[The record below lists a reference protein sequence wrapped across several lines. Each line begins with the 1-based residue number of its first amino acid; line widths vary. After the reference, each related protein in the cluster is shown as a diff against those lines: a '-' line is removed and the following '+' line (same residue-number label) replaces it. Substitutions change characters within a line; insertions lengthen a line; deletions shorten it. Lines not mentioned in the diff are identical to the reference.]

1 MIFVASQADAS
12 ALNLGK
18 VSIKTI
24 NDVSQETYDVI
35 AAYGNKSFTDD
46 QIIAIDDFLISLKNL
61 SIYSKFSYCV
71 LPILAPETPFLND
84 NSTWKDTNPCYDIVN
99 KERLTPNGYNGYV
112 SKHGIVK
119 GATYGK
125 SVLIQLN
132 KALSINPSI
141 FTLGIGG
148 HNNQVNIGYIM
159 NAIAS
164 SNETEKPIVQ
174 FGAADKAMNVT
185 CDEAIPKGSPF
196 VAIGS
201 RNTSEVHAVM
211 NGNVGVYTG
220 EIKEPYTANPYTLQN
235 AAAVIYD
242 TTIPENP
249 CYFTFF
255 CKDYMMTE
263 EELLKVNKIFYDL
276 IVALW

>member
-18 VSIKTI
+18 VSI

-46 QIIAIDDFLISLKNL
+46 QIIAIDDFLIQLKNL
-61 SIYSKFSYCV
+61 PTYNKFSYCV
-71 LPILAPETPFLND
+71 LPILAPETTFLND
-84 NSTWKDTNPCYDIVN
+84 KSYWKDKNPCYDIIN
-99 KERLTPNGYNGYV
+99 KVRLTPTGYDGYV

-119 GATYGK
+119 GSSYGNPV
-125 SVLIQLN
+125 SIQLN
-132 KALSINPSI
+132 TALSINPSI

-148 HNNQVNIGYIM
+148 HNNQGSIGYIM
-159 NAIAS
+159 DAGVNTNRNPS
-164 SNETEKPIVQ
+164 VQ
-174 FGAADKAMNVT
+174 FGAADKAMVVK
-185 CDEAIPKGSPF
+185 CDAVIPEGSPF

-201 RNTSEVHAVM
+201 RNATEVHAVM

-220 EIKEPYTANPYTLQN
+220 EIKEPYATNPYTLQN
-235 AAAVIYD
+235 AAAVQYF
-242 TTIPENP
+242 TIVRE

-276 IVALW
+276 MVALW